1 MAWLLFFIF
10 VAIPIAEI
18 AVLIEAGD
26 RIGLWPTVGLV
37 ILTAAI
43 GAALARR
50 EGRAAM
56 QRLAHAVENG
66 QQPAGPLLDAA
77 GVFAGGLL
85 LLTPGFITDMLGL
98 TLLFGPTRMLWGRM
112 FAAGRRR
119 RGRGQPGAGGGFQPY
134 RGADPRNP
142 NPEARTG
149 PVVIEAEYTETTETK
164 PAPDQSNDDDRGGN
178 GGPTRS

>member
-1 MAWLLFFIF
+1 MAWLLFLLF

-37 ILTAAI
+37 ILTAAV

-85 LLTPGFITDMLGL
+85 LLTPGFITDTLGL
-98 TLLFGPTRMLWGRM
+98 TLLFGPTRMLWGQI
-112 FAAGRRR
+112 FAARRRR
-119 RGRGQPGAGGGFQPY
+119 RGGGQPGAGDGFQTH
-134 RGADPRNP
+134 RGPDPRNP
-142 NPEARTG
+142 NTQSRHG
-149 PVVIEAEYTETTETK
+149 PVVIEAEYTEMTETK
-164 PAPDQSNDDDRGGN
+164 SGPDQPKGHDRNSG